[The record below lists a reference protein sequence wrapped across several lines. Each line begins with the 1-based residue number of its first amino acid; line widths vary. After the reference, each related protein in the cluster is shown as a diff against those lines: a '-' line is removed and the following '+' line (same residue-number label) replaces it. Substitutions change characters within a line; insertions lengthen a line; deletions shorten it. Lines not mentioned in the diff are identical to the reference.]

1 MSRNLSVLVHLFTK
15 LNQLPFG
22 GYVFPIAVFSWW
34 IFSLIKV
41 FWFYQMFGFSCL
53 LLASSYLVCCLLAF
67 HLVSA
72 CVSASGVY
80 LPWTINNCFLFFQ
93 IYKVSL
99 NHLIGEL
106 WIFVTIME
114 GDILFPV
121 ILFVLFLF
129 ESNTFPPLYF
139 RRSSNR
145 LLVYWT
151 GHI

>member
-1 MSRNLSVLVHLFTK
+1 
-15 LNQLPFG
+15 
-22 GYVFPIAVFSWW
+22 
-34 IFSLIKV
+34 
-41 FWFYQMFGFSCL
+41 MFGFSCL

-72 CVSASGVY
+72 SDVY
-80 LPWTINNCFLFFQ
+80 LPWTIYNCFLFFQ

-114 GDILFPV
+114 GGILVPV

-129 ESNTFPPLYF
+129 ESNTFSPFISVVHLT
-139 RRSSNR
+139 
-145 LLVYWT
+145 VW
-151 GHI
+151 